1 MQPMES
7 QPLPVDPAPE
17 RGTQP
22 LFVASAAVQNLEP
35 PKANGRTQAIP
46 IPTLAFPAASE
57 PTQAMPIGRPSP
69 PPVPAPVR
77 SRALPWL
84 LGGGAGLLCLAAAGM
99 LWLRPDWFGSPRAT
113 PPLDPPTEEVPLVL
127 RPYLAQAQTGDTRAM
142 RMLGAR
148 YTYGLDV
155 PRDPLL
161 GRRWYQKAADAGDA
175 TAKAEL
181 AQLNR

>member
-7 QPLPVDPAPE
+7 QPLPVAPEPE

-35 PKANGRTQAIP
+35 PKEHGRTQAMP
-46 IPTLAFPAASE
+46 IPTLVFPAASQ
-57 PTQAMPIGRPSP
+57 PTQAMPVGLP
-69 PPVPAPVR
+69 PAPAAPARR
-77 SRALPWL
+77 SALPWI
-84 LGGGAGLLCLAAAGM
+84 LGGAAGLLCLAAAGM
-99 LWLRPDWFGSPRAT
+99 LWLRPDWLGAPRAT
-113 PPLDPPTEEVPLVL
+113 PPLDPPAEEVPVVL